1 MNERMGR
8 KPMKWSEISIHTAQE
23 AVEAVANIL
32 HEAGAT
38 GVVIEDPEVLHRE
51 WKDQFGEMYQ
61 LSEKDYP
68 VEGVIVKA
76 YLLVNSYLRET
87 VEEIKEAVNN
97 LSSYGIE
104 AGPGTVTLAEVQEE
118 EWATA
123 WKKYYK
129 PVEVSE
135 RITIAPT
142 WENYV
147 PKKADELVIELD
159 PGMAFGTGTHP
170 TTVLC
175 IRALDEVI
183 QGGERVIDVG
193 CGTGVLAI
201 AAAKLGAAS
210 VQALDL
216 DEVAVHSASLNVK
229 LNQTDHNVTVAQN
242 DLLNGIEGP
251 VDIVVANILAEVIVR
266 FVDDAARVLKPGG
279 LFITSGII
287 TQKEEEVKAAMEKA
301 GFRIKESH
309 YMHDMYDNE
318 DGSQNY
324 PSAEEK
330 APPTI
335 FDRESITSGWVCI
348 IAERK
353 AE

>member
-1 MNERMGR
+1 
-8 KPMKWSEISIHTAQE
+8 MKWSEISIHTAQE

-38 GVVIEDPEVLHRE
+38 GVVIEDPEVLERD
-51 WKDQFGEMYQ
+51 WDDKYGEIYE

-68 VEGVIVKA
+68 TEGVIVKA
-76 YLLVNSYLRET
+76 YLLVNSYLAET

-97 LSSYGIE
+97 LSSYGID

-135 RITIAPT
+135 RITITPT
-142 WENYV
+142 WENYL

-175 IRALDEVI
+175 IRALDELI
-183 QGGERVIDVG
+183 QGGESVIDVG
-193 CGTGVLAI
+193 CGTGVLSI

-210 VQALDL
+210 VRSLDL
-216 DEVAVHSASLNVK
+216 DEVAVHSAIQNVK
-229 LNQTDHNVTVAQN
+229 LNRVEDKVTIAQN
-242 DLLNGIEGP
+242 NLLDGIKGP
-251 VDIVVANILAEVIVR
+251 VDIVVANILAEVILR
-266 FVDDAARVLKPGG
+266 FVDDAAAVLKPGG
-279 LFITSGII
+279 LFIASGII
-287 TQKEEEVKAAMEKA
+287 TQKEAEVKAAMEKA
-301 GFRIKESH
+301 GFRVKESH

-318 DGSQNY
+318 DGANDSF
-324 PSAEEK
+324 ADTV

-335 FDRESITSGWVCI
+335 YDRNALISGWVCI